1 MIISFI
7 LQDSSLTS
15 TTNNNNNN
23 NNNNT
28 ENNGKT
34 NELVGHKSEMSYFVP
49 PATQV
54 SHEPVS
60 SSSPKVG
67 NTSDEDEDLLH
78 SSTIPTD
85 TLPESNQEKKSDD
98 DMDHSSKIEDNADLS
113 QVRHSALSIE

>member
-1 MIISFI
+1 M
-7 LQDSSLTS
+7 LQDSSFAS
-15 TTNNNNNN
+15 TTNNNNNT
-23 NNNNT
+23 T

-85 TLPESNQEKKSDD
+85 TLPESKQEKKADD
-98 DMDHSSKIEDNADLS
+98 DIDHSSKIEDNADSS
-113 QVRHSALSIE
+113 QVKYSVLSIQ